1 MEEERKNFI
10 LTIANEVNTILK
22 NAGVVAMSWGISDK
36 AATEFEGMAA
46 LAFNVNGFRHR
57 GGVVVALN
65 EAKDLYECYF
75 LNEKGEAVNV
85 VEDVYLDELVSVLD
99 REIETGDE
107 DEKTYTE
114 KVNKWFEKN
123 PL

>member
-10 LTIANEVNTILK
+10 LTIANEVNSILK
-22 NAGVVAMSWGISDK
+22 NAGAVAWSWGIDNK
-36 AATEFEGMAA
+36 TATEYEGMAA
-46 LAFNVNGFRHR
+46 FAFTVQGFRHR

-99 REIETGDE
+99 REIETGED
-107 DEKTYTE
+107 DEKTYRE
-114 KVNKWFEKN
+114 KVNKWVEKN

>member
-10 LTIANEVNTILK
+10 LTIANEVNSILK
-22 NAGVVAMSWGISDK
+22 NAGAVAWSWGIDNK
-36 AATEFEGMAA
+36 TATEYEGMAA
-46 LAFNVNGFRHR
+46 FAFTVQGFRHR

-99 REIETGDE
+99 REIETGED

-114 KVNKWFEKN
+114 KVNKWLSNQKI
-123 PL
+123 

>member
-1 MEEERKNFI
+1 MEETRKNFI
-10 LTIANEVNTILK
+10 LTIANEVNSILK
-22 NAGVVAMSWGISDK
+22 NAGAVAWSWGIDNK
-36 AATEFEGMAA
+36 TATEYEGMAA
-46 LAFNVNGFRHR
+46 FAFTVQGFRHR

-65 EAKDLYECYF
+65 EAKDLYEVYF

-99 REIETGDE
+99 REIETGND

-114 KVNKWFEKN
+114 KVNKWLSNQKI
-123 PL
+123 